1 MFGLNALPFGAS
13 GSVAGFLRVS
23 TAVFHVL
30 TVGLGIW
37 AGTFFDDFPIL
48 CQESVSKQTEQHVSM
63 LLDLLG
69 LRFAREGKKW
79 FPFSKRMEVLGVIID
94 FEKFSDGVVYFCHT
108 EARKAELDET
118 ITRHL
123 ETDRMTQKEAEV
135 LRGRLIW
142 FESFYVWQDCTF
154 VSSC

>member
-79 FPFSKRMEVLGVIID
+79 FPLRSSVMVSCTSATRKLGRRSLTRQSPGTRRP
-94 FEKFSDGVVYFCHT
+94 SDD
-108 EARKAELDET
+108 AEGGRSTPGSLD
-118 ITRHL
+118 
-123 ETDRMTQKEAEV
+123 MV
-135 LRGRLIW
+135 
-142 FESFYVWQDCTF
+142 
-154 VSSC
+154 